1 MRVNVLPVEL
11 ERMMRTLAAFTS
23 RSSATEPVATT
34 RIVEGALSAID
45 SAVVKSRG
53 AAYALVANTMKVNA
67 IAPLTTRL
75 HNALRT
81 LSAL

>member
-1 MRVNVLPVEL
+1 
-11 ERMMRTLAAFTS
+11 
-23 RSSATEPVATT
+23 
-34 RIVEGALSAID
+34 
-45 SAVVKSRG
+45 
-53 AAYALVANTMKVNA
+53 LVANTMKVNA